1 MRRAFT
7 RASFWIMAAGFAVV
21 AAFHLLAGTV
31 PRPVQGLFLAGIG
44 AGLIGEALRSQAI
57 GWVSAGGMSILRARH
72 PRLFAFYTLCI
83 GLGGLVMLGIALWVL
98 FAGDKGL

>member
-1 MRRAFT
+1 
-7 RASFWIMAAGFAVV
+7 
-21 AAFHLLAGTV
+21 
-31 PRPVQGLFLAGIG
+31 
-44 AGLIGEALRSQAI
+44 
-57 GWVSAGGMSILRARH
+57 MSILRARH